1 MRESPAKANGTRRID
16 RMQNNMVVSG
26 REGNGKGVT
35 APPLAEADGSGRQAQ
50 VPSVRQQRLRPRKRF
65 GELQKGVERQHSER
79 LPSPRPATKSPIAS
93 CHPPPS
99 Y

>member
-16 RMQNNMVVSG
+16 RMQNNMDVSG
-26 REGNGKGVT
+26 RVDSGKGVT
-35 APPLAEADGSGRQAQ
+35 ARPLAEANGSGRQAQ
-50 VPSVRQQRLRPRKRF
+50 VPLFRQQRLRPRKRS
-65 GELQKGVERQHSER
+65 GELLQGVERQHSER
-79 LPSPRPATKSPIAS
+79 LPSPRPATESPIAS